1 MDQSDQMDAMFK
13 SSRTDEIDPV
23 SGNEVPT
30 GSLPEEVR
38 DDIPAQLSEG
48 EYVVPADVVRY
59 FGVKFFEDIRT
70 KAKQGFQ
77 DMEANGR
84 IGGEPIGGMEMGGD
98 ELPFDISELQVADD
112 GQPEQPMMNE
122 GGLTRGYNPGGDV
135 VKPVTEM
142 NEPDWLQGYNSN
154 VNNYAPD
161 EYKTYV
167 NAEGLTMSIRFVNGK
182 PVSPIPTGYT
192 LQGSAVEEAA
202 PVVSSG
208 GSDDSTPAP
217 DVEPKPETDWTKASL
232 GEYEK
237 AMDQRDS
244 LLMKGLTAGAG
255 LINPVLGLAARQ
267 SVHTKNWNMMKGL
280 EEKLK
285 DESLGKDERT
295 KLEGYYS
302 TLVKDREDV
311 DKDTRSGLVEK
322 SGIFG
327 GQSTMRE
334 NLRDTNKD
342 GKVNFGDTW
351 LGDTLGFDGKVG
363 NQGASMKASMAG
375 DRRNDSGGSSNNAS
389 TPKASSG
396 GKNNFF
402 QNVANTFTP
411 NDGKSYVGGSLK
423 DDDED
428 K

>member
-59 FGVKFFEDIRT
+59 FGVKFFEDIRSQ
-70 KAKQGFQ
+70 AKQGFQ
-77 DMEANGR
+77 ELEQGGR
-84 IGGEPIGGMEMGGD
+84 IGGDPVGMEMGDD
-98 ELPFDISELQVADD
+98 ELPFDISELQMVDD
-112 GQPEQPMMNE
+112 GEPEQPMMNE
-122 GGLTRGYNPGGDV
+122 GGYVSGYDEGGDV
-135 VKPVTEM
+135 TQMKV
-142 NEPDWLQGYNSN
+142 PDFLQGYNSN
-154 VNNYAPD
+154 VNNNAPD

-208 GSDDSTPAP
+208 GSDDNTRAS
-217 DVEPKPETDWTKASL
+217 DVEPEPEKPWSKASL
-232 GEYEK
+232 DEYEK

-255 LINPVLGLAARQ
+255 LISPVLGFAARQ
-267 SVHTKNWNMMKGL
+267 SMHTKNWNMMKGL

-285 DESLGKDERT
+285 DKSLGKDERT

-302 TLVKDREDV
+302 TLVEDREDV
-311 DKDTRSGLVEK
+311 DKDTRSGLIEG

-327 GQSTMRE
+327 GQTTMRE

-351 LGDTLGFDGKVG
+351 TGDLLGFDGKVG
-363 NQGASMKASMAG
+363 VQGASMTDSIAG
-375 DRRNDSGGSSNNAS
+375 DRRNGGGSSNNSS
-389 TPKASSG
+389 TPTSTKASSG
-396 GKNNFF
+396 GKNSLFENV
-402 QNVANTFTP
+402 QNAFTP
-411 NDGKSYVGGSLK
+411 NDGKSYVNGELK
-423 DDDED
+423 DDD
-428 K
+428 

>member
-13 SSRTDEIDPV
+13 SSRTNEIDPV

-59 FGVKFFEDIRT
+59 FGVKFFEDIRSQ
-70 KAKQGFQ
+70 AKQGFQ
-77 DMEANGR
+77 ELEQGGR
-84 IGGEPIGGMEMGGD
+84 IGGDPVGMEMGDD
-98 ELPFDISELQVADD
+98 ELPFDISELQMVDD
-112 GQPEQPMMNE
+112 GEPEQPMMNE
-122 GGLTRGYNPGGDV
+122 GGYVSGYADGGDV
-135 VKPVTEM
+135 TQMKI
-142 NEPDWLQGYNSN
+142 PDWLQAYNSK
-154 VNNYAPD
+154 VNNNAPD

-182 PVSPIPTGYT
+182 PVTPIPTGYT